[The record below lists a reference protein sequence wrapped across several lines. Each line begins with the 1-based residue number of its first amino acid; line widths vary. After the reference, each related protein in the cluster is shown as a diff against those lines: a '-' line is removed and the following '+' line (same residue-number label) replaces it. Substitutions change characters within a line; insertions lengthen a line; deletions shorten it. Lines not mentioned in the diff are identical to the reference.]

1 MDYTDPRNAPKPK
14 LSPDQVEKLK
24 ADYQLEV
31 MSKFQAFLND
41 SIGKPNGFKITVSGY
56 RLPKADN
63 PEAN

>member
-1 MDYTDPRNAPKPK
+1 MDYTDPADAPKPK

-56 RLPKADN
+56 RLPKPDR
-63 PEAN
+63 PDAN